1 MADKYEYCN
10 IPLGKGSYG
19 YVIQYRQKKT
29 KKYVAVKTID
39 ISNVKKEHRE
49 REIKVWQQIGPH
61 ENVVPL
67 LDHWTINENIQAVM
81 PLAKCNLSRYVREQ
95 RIEKEESGTLV
106 NSQILVDM
114 SLMLLEGTSHLH
126 NSTPPIIH
134 RDLKPAN
141 ILCFDEN
148 GRIILKIADFGI
160 SKFQDKDDSTYHT
173 AGQGTKTFQAPEV
186 LNGQKYSIAVDV
198 WSLGVVLFYLTTG
211 GEFPY
216 FTEIEDWHQ
225 HQQPINYQ
233 DLWKFSNSFFQI
245 DDTLEGVK
253 DVINQMI
260 VLKKRSRISIDVAR
274 RKIQSYYYNKI
285 LLTQD
290 GRLRSLIVD
299 FKTLLG
305 KQTIREIVQGDD
317 QIATT
322 IRIIL
327 NYSCADIRERLG

>member
-1 MADKYEYCN
+1 M
-10 IPLGKGSYG
+10 
-19 YVIQYRQKKT
+19 
-29 KKYVAVKTID
+29 
-39 ISNVKKEHRE
+39 
-49 REIKVWQQIGPH
+49 
-61 ENVVPL
+61 
-67 LDHWTINENIQAVM
+67 INENIRVVM
-81 PLAKCNLSRYVREQ
+81 PLAKCNLSKYVRD
-95 RIEKEESGTLV
+95 RWREKEKSGTLID
-106 NSQILVDM
+106 SQILLNM
-114 SLMLLEGTSHLH
+114 SLMLLKGTSHLH

-148 GRIILKIADFGI
+148 GVIVLKIADFGI
-160 SKFQDKDDSTYHT
+160 SMLRRQDEDTYTDHTIGHFQV
-173 AGQGTKTFQAPEV
+173 PEV
-186 LNGQKYSIAVDV
+186 IKGQKYSKSVDI
-198 WSLGVVLFYLTTG
+198 WSLGVVLFFLTTG

>member
-1 MADKYEYCN
+1 
-10 IPLGKGSYG
+10 
-19 YVIQYRQKKT
+19 
-29 KKYVAVKTID
+29 
-39 ISNVKKEHRE
+39 
-49 REIKVWQQIGPH
+49 
-61 ENVVPL
+61 
-67 LDHWTINENIQAVM
+67 
-81 PLAKCNLSRYVREQ
+81 
-95 RIEKEESGTLV
+95 
-106 NSQILVDM
+106 
-114 SLMLLEGTSHLH
+114 MLLKGTSHLH

-148 GRIILKIADFGI
+148 GVIVLKIADFGI
-160 SKFQDKDDSTYHT
+160 SMLRRQDEDTYTDHT
-173 AGQGTKTFQAPEV
+173 IGHFQAPEV
-186 LNGQKYSIAVDV
+186 IKWQKYSKSVDI
-198 WSLGVVLFYLTTG
+198 WSLGVVLFFLTTG

-327 NYSCADIRERLG
+327 NYSCADIRERLGWDFPSELYQSLDSPEKISTYIRDTIQSGYSGLRKYRLFTVGHQGCGKSSLNHYIR